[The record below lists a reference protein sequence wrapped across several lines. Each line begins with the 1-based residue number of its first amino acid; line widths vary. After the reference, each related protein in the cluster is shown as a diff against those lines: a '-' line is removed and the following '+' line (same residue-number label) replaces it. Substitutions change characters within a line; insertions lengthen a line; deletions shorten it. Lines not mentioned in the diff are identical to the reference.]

1 MKQFIVLILAL
12 TLAACATPQVVDV
25 HKVGDKNLNCEQL
38 QAQFV
43 EAQDFEK
50 KARREKG
57 ATGTNVAAF
66 LLFWPAMIA
75 TYHNV
80 DEAVTAARDRQE
92 RLQKI
97 AAEKGCKI

>member
-1 MKQFIVLILAL
+1 MML
-12 TLAACATPQVVDV
+12 TACATPEVVDIK
-25 HKVGDKNLNCEQL
+25 KVGDAELTCAQL
-38 QAQFV
+38 REQFV
-43 EAQDFEK
+43 EAQGFEK

-80 DEAVTAARDRQE
+80 DEAVNAARDRQD

-97 AAEKGCKI
+97 ADDKGCKI

>member
-1 MKQFIVLILAL
+1 MKQLYVLILAL
-12 TLAACATPQVVDV
+12 TLAACATPEVVDV
-25 HKVGDKNLNCEQL
+25 HKVGDKNLTCEQL
-38 QAQFV
+38 EEQFV
-43 EAQDFEK
+43 EAQDFER

-75 TYHNV
+75 TYSNV
-80 DEAVTAARDRQE
+80 DEAVTAAKDRQE

-97 AAEKGCKI
+97 AAEQGCKL